1 MVKSFDRPAVV
12 LRYSL
17 GVQWRDMSVAQALL
31 YERIALPE
39 EFASVEGGRRVGGDI
54 KSAISRGMARLTLW
68 STRRWGG
75 GD

>member
-12 LRYSL
+12 LRCSL

-31 YERIALPE
+31 YKRIALPE

-54 KSAISRGMARLTLW
+54 K
-68 STRRWGG
+68 
-75 GD
+75 